1 MKTIN
6 LELSNSGIPCLW
18 EEGGGASNTGRAIII
33 AGAKGQALNPI
44 YIKRKGHLSNG
55 QHALISVEAGC
66 YIIEAWHQ
74 RGDFEINIY
83 QVKDVKGEKATVE
96 EVATFNMNEWNKP
109 VPAFLGDAIKASK
122 EKATQYHCKEP
133 YFINKDK
140 QYEQFKDFCR

>member
-18 EEGGGASNTGRAIII
+18 EEGGEASNTGSATII
-33 AGAKGQALNPI
+33 AGAEGQALNPV

-55 QHALISVEAGC
+55 QHALISVEVGY
-66 YIIEAWHQ
+66 YIIEVWQQ

-83 QVKDVKGEKATVE
+83 QVKDVKGEEATVE

-109 VPAFLGDAIKASK
+109 VHAFLGDAIKASK
-122 EKATQYHCKEP
+122 EKAMCYHCKEP
-133 YFINKDK
+133 YFIKGDE
-140 QYEQFKDFCR
+140 QYEQFTDFCR